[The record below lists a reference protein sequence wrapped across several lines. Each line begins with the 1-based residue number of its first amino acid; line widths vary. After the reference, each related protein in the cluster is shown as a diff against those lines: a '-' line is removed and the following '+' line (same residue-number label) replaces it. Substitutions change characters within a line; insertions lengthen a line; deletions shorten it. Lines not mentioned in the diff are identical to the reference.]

1 MSETFRSTLLALYV
15 VQAVHKKLNA
25 TEQIKTTNLSLPEKG
40 QRGCTIQTLNK
51 GWKFRTKPAKF
62 PHKPP
67 LVFGNP
73 YVTGTGMPRINNL
86 TVSRSPFPS
95 KNMESNTLSR
105 NGFELR
111 TELSRRVRGRPP
123 GVSLMTYRRSSSP
136 SSARAPGAG
145 AGGGA
150 AAMTGAAVVRQPVF
164 RAQLLKHGSLP
175 LLERVWGSPTRGEWR
190 FPFQPPK
197 FC

>member
-1 MSETFRSTLLALYV
+1 LYV

-40 QRGCTIQTLNK
+40 HRGCTIHTLNK
-51 GWKFRTKPAKF
+51 GWKFRTNPAKF